1 MRMLMTIS
9 LPTDVAN
16 DRVRGGSFGSTMS
29 GILAEMKPE
38 AVYFTASPGGER
50 SALAIIDMKDA
61 SEMVKYAEPWFL
73 AFGSAVNF
81 EPVMIPSDLEKAGP
95 YFEAALKY

>member
-9 LPTDVAN
+9 VPTDIAN
-16 DRVRGGSFGSTMS
+16 DRVRSGSFGPTLS

-61 SEMVKYAEPWFL
+61 SEMVKYSEPWFL

-81 EPVMIPSDLEKAGP
+81 EPVMTPADLEKAGP

>member
-1 MRMLMTIS
+1 MRMLMTVS
-9 LPTDVAN
+9 LPTDIAN
-16 DRVRGGSFGSTMS
+16 DRIRSGSFGSTIS

-50 SALAIIDMKDA
+50 SALVIVDMKEA
-61 SEMVKYAEPWFL
+61 SEMVKYAEPWFM

-81 EPVMIPSDLEKAGP
+81 EPVMTPADLEKAAP
-95 YFEAALKY
+95 HFEAALKY